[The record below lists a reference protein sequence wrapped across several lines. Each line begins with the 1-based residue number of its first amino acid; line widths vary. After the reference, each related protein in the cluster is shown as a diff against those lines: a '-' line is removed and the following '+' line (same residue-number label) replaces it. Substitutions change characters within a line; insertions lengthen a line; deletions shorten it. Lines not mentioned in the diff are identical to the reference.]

1 MNSSGQMDKE
11 HQEVHVA
18 CDGLQKTISK
28 MHTIRSQHPLSS
40 LEKADM

>member
-18 CDGLQKTISK
+18 CDGLQKTI
-28 MHTIRSQHPLSS
+28 RSQHPLSS